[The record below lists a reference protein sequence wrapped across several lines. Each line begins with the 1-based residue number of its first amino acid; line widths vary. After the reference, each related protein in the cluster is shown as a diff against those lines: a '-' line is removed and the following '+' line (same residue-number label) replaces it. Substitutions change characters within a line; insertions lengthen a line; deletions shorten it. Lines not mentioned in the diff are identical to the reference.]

1 MRVSYPDTDDQV
13 MDLDLDMEI
22 LKLGPWTFKL
32 DKEKFPIF
40 DFNHVLIMGP
50 IFFTLQVMCNGF
62 LI

>member
-1 MRVSYPDTDDQV
+1 MDGQV
-13 MDLDLDMEI
+13 LDLDLDMEI